1 MSFRALHVYMRQ
13 IDALKS
19 PRFTQVSTFGRL
31 PLLQDLKDVKAF
43 FVGIPFDDATTYR
56 PGARF
61 GPMGIRQGSRLLR
74 PYNQFLDVYTFD
86 ELNACDVGDI
96 NVIPG
101 YLMDT
106 MKVIE
111 EGMVELIKGGSTP
124 FIAGGDHS
132 ITLPVLRAMNKVHGK
147 VNLVHFDSHY
157 DFWDTYWG
165 KKYTHGSWLRRALE
179 EKLLDKVIQVGIRGS
194 TFSKEDLH
202 DRDKLGVRSF
212 TIRDIKRDPEVVMK
226 EVNSLEGKTYVSFDI
241 DSVDPAFAPA
251 TGTPEVGGMTSFE
264 AMEMIRGL
272 KVNIVGFDVVEVA
285 PSYDVSEITSMLA
298 ANLIYEAMSVKA
310 KR

>member
-1 MSFRALHVYMRQ
+1 MRQ

-31 PLLQDLKDVKAF
+31 PLTQDLHDVKAF
-43 FVGIPFDDATTYR
+43 FLGIPFDDATTYR

-86 ELNACDVGDI
+86 ELNACDAGDI

-106 MKVIE
+106 MRIVE
-111 EGMVELIKGGSTP
+111 ESLLELMKGGSTP

-132 ITLPVLRAMNKVHGK
+132 VTLPVLRAMAKVHGK
-147 VNLVHFDSHY
+147 VNLIHFDSHY

-179 EKLLDKVIQVGIRGS
+179 EKLLGNVVQVGIRGS
-194 TFSKEDLH
+194 TFSKNDLK
-202 DRDKLGVRSF
+202 DRDELGVKSF
-212 TIRDIKRDPEVVMK
+212 TIRDFKTNPDVVIR
-226 EVNSLEGKTYVSFDI
+226 EVNSMKGKTYISFDI

-251 TGTPEVGGMTSFE
+251 TGTPEVGGLTSFE
-264 AMEMIRGL
+264 AMEFIRSL
-272 KVNIVGFDVVEVA
+272 EVDMVGFDVVEVA
-285 PSYDVSEITSMLA
+285 PPYDVAEITSMLG

>member
-1 MSFRALHVYMRQ
+1 MRQ

-31 PLLQDLKDVKAF
+31 PLLQDLHDVKAF

-111 EGMVELIKGGSTP
+111 EGMVELIKGGSTL
-124 FIAGGDHS
+124 S
-132 ITLPVLRAMNKVHGK
+132 
-147 VNLVHFDSHY
+147 
-157 DFWDTYWG
+157 
-165 KKYTHGSWLRRALE
+165 
-179 EKLLDKVIQVGIRGS
+179 
-194 TFSKEDLH
+194 
-202 DRDKLGVRSF
+202 
-212 TIRDIKRDPEVVMK
+212 
-226 EVNSLEGKTYVSFDI
+226 
-241 DSVDPAFAPA
+241 
-251 TGTPEVGGMTSFE
+251 
-264 AMEMIRGL
+264 
-272 KVNIVGFDVVEVA
+272 
-285 PSYDVSEITSMLA
+285 
-298 ANLIYEAMSVKA
+298 
-310 KR
+310 